1 MKPLILISNDD
12 GYLAK
17 GINALIEMLRPI
29 GDLLVVAPDHQRSA
43 AGCSITT
50 EVPITSKI
58 VRQEEG
64 LTVYS
69 CTGTPADCIKLAL
82 NQHASRKPNLVVSGI
97 NHGTNATINEH
108 YSGTVSI
115 AKEGT
120 MHGIPS
126 IAFSLCDFDA
136 DANFAPMTPYVRRL
150 AEKVLE
156 KGLPYGSLL
165 NVNFP
170 LAETY
175 KRIKICKMALGTW
188 KDEFTRHEVYYNK
201 DYYWLGGVN
210 IDDDPN
216 DVLTDNWAL
225 NRGYIA
231 ITPIKID
238 ETDYSLMDEVS
249 SWDL

>member
-1 MKPLILISNDD
+1 LDVKHVVKEAVDQLLTDDLTDEILHI
-12 GYLAK
+12 
-17 GINALIEMLRPI
+17 IEQYSHYKYTQ
-29 GDLLVVAPDHQRSA
+29 A
-43 AGCSITT
+43 
-50 EVPITSKI
+50 TSWDI
-58 VRQEEG
+58 
-64 LTVYS
+64 
-69 CTGTPADCIKLAL
+69 
-82 NQHASRKPNLVVSGI
+82 RK
-97 NHGTNATINEH
+97 
-108 YSGTVSI
+108 
-115 AKEGT
+115 
-120 MHGIPS
+120 
-126 IAFSLCDFDA
+126 D
-136 DANFAPMTPYVRRL
+136 VRRL

>member
-17 GINALIEMLRPI
+17 GIRCLTEMLRPLGEI
-29 GDLLVVAPDHQRSA
+29 VVVAPDRPRSA
-43 AGCSITT
+43 AGCSITST
-50 EVPITSKI
+50 VPISAKM
-58 VRQEEG
+58 VRKEEG
-64 LTVYS
+64 MTVYA
-69 CTGTPADCIKLAL
+69 CTGTPADCTKLAL
-82 NQHASRKPNLVVSGI
+82 SQYVDRTPDIVVSGI

-115 AKEGT
+115 TKEGA

-126 IAFSLCDFDA
+126 VAFSLCDFDEDA
-136 DANFAPMTPYVRRL
+136 DFNPMTSYVQQIVRM
-150 AEKVLE
+150 VLE

-170 LAETY
+170 PVSPY
-175 KRIKICKMALGTW
+175 KGIKICKMALGVW
-188 KDEFTRHEVYYNK
+188 KDEFTRHETYYNK

-210 IDDDPN
+210 IDRDPN
-216 DVLTDNWAL
+216 DTLNDNWAL
-225 NRGYIA
+225 DQGYVA

-238 ETDYSLMDEVS
+238 ETDYSLMEEMAG
-249 SWDL
+249 WNL